1 MQDPAIVAL
10 GANLAGSCG
19 PPERTVREAMRRL
32 SALSSVEP
40 RCSSLWRS
48 RPVDCPPGS
57 PDFINAV
64 VALQP
69 PGHMTPLALL
79 EQLQRI
85 EQEFGRQRGA
95 GRNAPRVLDLDLIAW
110 GTRRSATATLEL
122 PHPRAHERAFVLL
135 PLAEVAPH
143 LVLPGHRKPA
153 RALAAGC
160 SGRNGVFRC

>member
-1 MQDPAIVAL
+1 MQDPAIVSL
-10 GANLAGSCG
+10 GANLPGNYGA
-19 PPERTVREAMRRL
+19 PERTVRAAMRRL
-32 SALSSVEP
+32 SGLCVGQP

-69 PGHMTPLALL
+69 PAGTTPSSLL
-79 EQLQRI
+79 EQLQQLER
-85 EQEFGRQRGA
+85 EFGRQRTG

-110 GTRRSATATLEL
+110 GARRSKTARLEL

-135 PLAEVAPH
+135 PLAEVAPA
-143 LVLPGHRKPA
+143 LVLPGQQEPVG
-153 RALAAGC
+153 ALAERCAGED
-160 SGRNGVFRC
+160 GIFRC